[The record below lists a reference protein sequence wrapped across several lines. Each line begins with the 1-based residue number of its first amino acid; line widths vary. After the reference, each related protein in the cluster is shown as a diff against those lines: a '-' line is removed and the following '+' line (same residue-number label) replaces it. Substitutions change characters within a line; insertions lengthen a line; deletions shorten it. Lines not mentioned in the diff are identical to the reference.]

1 MLRALTT
8 QRTLQAHQ
16 SIIASTTLVRMNLFQ
31 EPKLYQVVLH
41 LHNKNQAVLN
51 TAKESVPRRRI
62 KDSYFQEQLL
72 PINLES
78 SKHHRSAGNAIVTFI
93 FKVR

>member
-31 EPKLYQVVLH
+31 EPKLYQVVSH